1 MILFVRFYSVEI
13 GHVLASVTCRGLSTL
28 PLFFSAKVM
37 VYVTVVWC
45 TLRRANDADGGDGG
59 GGAFSVEA
67 VFVLIAVFS
76 AVRGSLQLFIPLA
89 ITCLAEVQVTLGRIK
104 VRLQPAAVYLFQDIT
119 CLL

>member
-1 MILFVRFYSVEI
+1 MVLFVWFSSVEI
-13 GHVLASVTCRGLSTL
+13 DHVLSSVICRGLSTL

-37 VYVTVVWC
+37 VYVTVVWR
-45 TLRRANDADGGDGG
+45 TLRANDDD